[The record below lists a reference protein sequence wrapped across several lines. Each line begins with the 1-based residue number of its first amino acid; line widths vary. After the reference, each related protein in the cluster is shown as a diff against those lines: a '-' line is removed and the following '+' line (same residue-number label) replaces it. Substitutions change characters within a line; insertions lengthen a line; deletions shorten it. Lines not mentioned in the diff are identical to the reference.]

1 MIADKG
7 INVHVSSLGDSAVVI
22 EAFGWVPGAEYLS
35 SKWYVTEEVK
45 LRFDDG
51 GIKIPY
57 PQMDVH
63 LDTVSG
69 AVQAV
74 DKA

>member
-1 MIADKG
+1 VIVDKG

-22 EAFGWVPGAEYLS
+22 EAFGWVPGSEFLR

-45 LRFDDG
+45 LRFDEG

-63 LDTVSG
+63 LDTVP
-69 AVQAV
+69 
-74 DKA
+74 K